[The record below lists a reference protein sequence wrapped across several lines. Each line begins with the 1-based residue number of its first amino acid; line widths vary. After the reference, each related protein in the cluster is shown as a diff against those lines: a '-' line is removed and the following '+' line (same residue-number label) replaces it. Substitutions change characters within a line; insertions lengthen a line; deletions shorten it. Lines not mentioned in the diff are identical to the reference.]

1 MNVGKEIWFI
11 RRLDELSRL
20 RGYVKPERIGGAI
33 RMDTNENLVMDE
45 HLLKDILLTVVDAV
59 DPRVYPEQYE
69 EVREGIAG
77 YLDVKKENIAL
88 GNGSD
93 QLIDLVL
100 STLCRSTVTIKPTFT
115 FYNDRCML
123 HSIDVKEVVLDDNL
137 LFNPEDVIES
147 GVDSCYICSPNNPTG
162 NQFPKDT
169 MLYILDN
176 FDGLIMVDEAYAEFA
191 DYTLCHEAVK
201 RGNLIVFRTFSK
213 AFALAGCRIGYMVA
227 SEDIVETFNRVVQY
241 PYAISSI
248 SLVMA
253 SLILTKVE
261 YVKRCIEYIRSE
273 RDRVYNAINGIDG
286 MKAFRSNANF
296 ILFTSTHDNLY
307 ERLKDKGIYVRS
319 VGDVASYRSC
329 VRASISSR
337 DTNDILID
345 ALRDIVKEG

>member
-1 MNVGKEIWFI
+1 MRMGRASWFI
-11 RRLDELSRL
+11 RRLDELGKL
-20 RGYVKPERIGGAI
+20 RGYVKPERIDGGI
-33 RMDTNENLVMDE
+33 RMDTNENLVIDK
-45 HLLKDILLTVVDAV
+45 HLLKDILDTAVDTV

-77 YLDVKKENIAL
+77 YLNVKKENIAL

-115 FYNDRCML
+115 FYEDRCML
-123 HSIDVKEVVLDDNL
+123 HSIYVKEVGLDDTL
-137 LFNPEDVIES
+137 LFNPEDVIGS
-147 GVDSCYICSPNNPTG
+147 GTDSCYICSPNNPTG

-169 MLYILDN
+169 MLDILDN

-191 DYTLCHEAVK
+191 DYTLCHEAIK

-213 AFALAGCRIGYMVA
+213 AFALAGCRIGYIVA
-227 SEDIVETFNRVVQY
+227 SEDIVEPFNRVVQY

-248 SLVMA
+248 SLIAA

-261 YVKRCIEYIRSE
+261 YVKRSIEYIRAE
-273 RDRVYNAINGIDG
+273 RDRVYNAINGMDG
-286 MKAFRSNANF
+286 MKAFRSDANF

-307 ERLKDKGIYVRS
+307 ERLKNKGIYVRS

-329 VRASISSR
+329 VRASIGSR
-337 DTNDILID
+337 DTNDMLID
-345 ALRDIVKEG
+345 ALKDIVKEG